1 MIDVKPKTQSFAK
14 FGKSD
19 EKKNNFK
26 RGIEQLWNL
35 VDNKPNKVDGK

>member
-1 MIDVKPKTQSFAK
+1 MIDVKPKTQSFANLEK
-14 FGKSD
+14 GM
-19 EKKNNFK
+19 KKNYFK